1 LLYQPKT
8 YSLTEKDKTT
18 AAKSTRH
25 SPVYSCAAEEVSSS
39 GSMVGALVAT
49 SDWFTDGSQGLQ
61 TMTETEEDVETCGGV
76 RFRTELKQD
85 NVKRFPS
92 FDHSNYSISSGRLR
106 TRFTISLFENEI
118 INLNF
123 QLSKKTL
130 QVEMLKLLHLLINS
144 SKPVVE
150 ILLITS
156 VGFYMA
162 FDGSFAIG
170 NRLAGSVTYESLV
183 NMESGNIPS
192 IIIPT
197 VYKDKGEVYL
207 KILRIA
213 TNMEWVMLHS
223 PWP

>member
-1 LLYQPKT
+1 MNYSFSGLGQGLGFRVLGMYLLYQPKT

-76 RFRTELKQD
+76 GFRTELKQD

-123 QLSKKTL
+123 QLGC
-130 QVEMLKLLHLLINS
+130 I
-144 SKPVVE
+144 
-150 ILLITS
+150 LITKPS
-156 VGFYMA
+156 SPRSSWSHCWLMCGW
-162 FDGSFAIG
+162 
-170 NRLAGSVTYESLV
+170 
-183 NMESGNIPS
+183 ESGNIPS